1 MNYSENLKKKIDELN
16 LSKENILYLPIARV
30 HLRRIVD
37 GSKTVEFRDLTDYY
51 LKKINNYKNLQY
63 DSTKPITHILFQG
76 GYNADSPRVLA
87 ELKYTG
93 AKFNANK
100 DLPDEFIIYSKGR
113 EVIAMSLEE
122 GEANYPNIFREA
134 EIEGFENGDEYLA
147 LQLGRVVY
155 TEGI

>member
-51 LKKINNYKNLQY
+51 LKKINNYKNLKY

-76 GYNADSPRVLA
+76 GYNPDSPRVLA

-93 AKFNANK
+93 AKFNAEHG
-100 DLPDEFIIYSKGR
+100 LPANLTIYSANAK
-113 EVIAMSLEE
+113 EVMSPEE

-134 EIEGFENGDEYLA
+134 EIEGYENGDEYLA